1 MKSILF
7 SGAIALSLLIGHVA
21 TAQQVKASEPESVL
35 AYFEEIGAPAK
46 LTEDSIGDP
55 LVEVRYYGNELT
67 IFFYDCR
74 DKTNCGSLQFFAAY
88 SDDFD
93 ISLEGLN
100 DWNAVQRYGRA
111 YRAEDGRKMLEYDLY
126 TGQDG
131 VSMTD
136 FDEIF
141 DIWTEVVESFE
152 DALS

>member
-7 SGAIALSLLIGHVA
+7 SGAMALSLMAGHTA

-35 AYFEEIGAPAK
+35 AYFEDLGAPAK
-46 LTEDSIGDP
+46 LVEDNVGDP
-55 LVEVRYYGNELT
+55 SVEVRYYGT
-67 IFFYDCR
+67 SMVVFFYGCR
-74 DKTNCGSLQFFAAY
+74 NNKNCNSLQFFAAY
-88 SDDFD
+88 TEDSE
-93 ISLEGLN
+93 ISLSGLN
-100 DWNAVQRYGRA
+100 DWNAEQRYGRA
-111 YRAEDGRKMLEYDLY
+111 YRADDGRKMLEFDVY

>member
-7 SGAIALSLLIGHVA
+7 SGAMALSLMAGHTA

-35 AYFEEIGAPAK
+35 AYFEDLGAPAK
-46 LTEDSIGDP
+46 LVEDNVGDP
-55 LVEVRYYGNELT
+55 SVEVRYYGT
-67 IFFYDCR
+67 SMVVFFYGCR
-74 DKTNCGSLQFFAAY
+74 NNKNCNSLQFFSAY
-88 SDDFD
+88 TEDSE
-93 ISLEGLN
+93 ISLSGLN
-100 DWNAVQRYGRA
+100 EWNAEQRYGRA
-111 YRAEDGRKMLEYDLY
+111 YRADDGRKLLEFDVY

-152 DALS
+152 DSLS